1 MHNIL
6 LTVQHEP
13 GVEDVLKKK
22 KKDKNCGSDD
32 CGCH

>member
-22 KKDKNCGSDD
+22 KKEKKRRCFEESV
-32 CGCH
+32 C